1 MNLAQLKE
9 PFPADRVSWR
19 VGSTNGEKTRGMALA
34 YIDARDVQDRLDTV
48 CGPDNWQCRYALL
61 GATTVCEVGIKV
73 GADWVWKA
81 DGAGATDFEGEK
93 GALSDAFKRA
103 AVKWG
108 IGRYLYDVDA
118 PWVAIEGSGKSF
130 KIKSEEMAKLRG
142 ALGKSAPPAAPAPT
156 PAPKATNGAA
166 PPPPATAPKAKTM
179 TPEEWAASARAT
191 IRDFDSSAG
200 LNAWVNK
207 NDSAIH
213 KLERTNPKEFDAVQ
227 EEMQCAYSRLS
238 TLMAG

>member
-19 VGSTNGEKTRGMALA
+19 VGSTNADKTRGMALA

-48 CGPDNWQCRYALL
+48 CGAHLWQCRFHLL
-61 GATTVCEVGIKV
+61 GVTTVCELGVKV
-73 GADWVWKA
+73 GEDWVWKA

-130 KIKSEEMAKLRG
+130 KIKPDEMAKLRG
-142 ALGKSAPPAAPAPT
+142 ALGKVPAQTPTAAPAP
-156 PAPKATNGAA
+156 KAANG
-166 PPPPATAPKAKTM
+166 TAPAKTM
-179 TPEEWAASARAT
+179 TPEEWAIKARQTVREFGRLDALKLWS
-191 IRDFDSSAG
+191 D
-200 LNAWVNK
+200 K
-207 NDSAIH
+207 NDAAIH
-213 KLERTNPKEFDAVQ
+213 KLERTDPNEFQDLQA
-227 EEMQCAYSRLS
+227 ELSRAYARLS
-238 TLMAG
+238 PLGGG